1 MNFYQCILTNGVNE
15 SPWWV
20 KMKINFHVVH
30 LYSASMDDTILKILS
45 VSVILFVILD
55 NTTIALSREFFLLCF
70 WENQGQKLEKSVSQ
84 VKKVSK
90 GSGVN
95 SDTTFCLSAKL
106 TMVLFFELEN
116 PARPHCR
123 INPIVSSPFNSKQK
137 LGLLVDFTAVLHS
150 HKFLAFFVN
159 SYNLSYGDTV
169 VSHIHLMIF
178 SLTLPFRMCMS
189 LLEKKITMESA
200 YTLLQPYLSSGTGT
214 QGMMD
219 F

>member
-1 MNFYQCILTNGVNE
+1 MHTNPRDHTYGILVHAHLTTPLASKIRLALFVVNSVKLHLIALKFPCYSLIHPIIRQQTRHLSNTFNKMNFYQCILPNGVNE

-70 WENQGQKLEKSVSQ
+70 CENQGQKLEKSVSQ

-123 INPIVSSPFNSKQK
+123 INPIVSSPFKQQT
-137 LGLLVDFTAVLHS
+137 GLACRIYSCTAFT
-150 HKFLAFFVN
+150 
-159 SYNLSYGDTV
+159 
-169 VSHIHLMIF
+169 
-178 SLTLPFRMCMS
+178 
-189 LLEKKITMESA
+189 
-200 YTLLQPYLSSGTGT
+200 
-214 QGMMD
+214 
-219 F
+219 